1 MLRLMGLHITG
12 DAASDEI
19 LADPFALLL
28 GMLLDHDSPIR
39 LVGVDLAEQ
48 HN

>member
-1 MLRLMGLHITG
+1 MGFHITG
-12 DAASDEI
+12 DAAVDAVLDAS
-19 LADPFALLL
+19 PFTVLF

-39 LVGVDLAEQ
+39 LVGPDLAEQ